1 VLAYLHGF
9 ASGPASAKA
18 RIVAERF
25 AQLGVHVERPDLTP
39 GDEGFERST
48 PLSML
53 AVAEQTLAHGIPP
66 HAMLGSSLGGYLAA
80 VTASRDPS
88 VQRLVLLAPAFRL
101 AGRWR
106 EAMGPEALAAWKKD
120 GFETFHH
127 TAGRTRRIDYAF
139 LEGADQ
145 LPAFPQVSVPT
156 LCIAAAR
163 DTLVLLS
170 DVERFVA
177 QTPQARLLVLDDTH
191 DLTAFIDRIWDE
203 ARAFL
208 APFTGV

>member
-1 VLAYLHGF
+1 
-9 ASGPASAKA
+9 
-18 RIVAERF
+18 
-25 AQLGVHVERPDLTP
+25 
-39 GDEGFERST
+39 
-48 PLSML
+48 
-53 AVAEQTLAHGIPP
+53 
-66 HAMLGSSLGGYLAA
+66 
-80 VTASRDPS
+80 
-88 VQRLVLLAPAFRL
+88 
-101 AGRWR
+101 
-106 EAMGPEALAAWKKD
+106 MGPEALAAWERD

-145 LPAFPQVSVPT
+145 LPAYPQISVPT

-177 QTPQARLLVLDDTH
+177 LTPQARLLVLDDTH
-191 DLTAFIDRIWDE
+191 DLTASIDRIWDE